1 MKRLLFVDPDRARL
15 RCYGVLLK
23 MRGYRTETTDSAAEA
38 IALLEKETFD
48 LAVVNESQ
56 AGRDGLIR
64 ALGARRVPVL
74 LLATGS
80 GTLWGADAALAFP
93 FRPEQL
99 FAAAKQLLTGSEQR
113 KEGQ

>member
-1 MKRLLFVDPDRARL
+1 MKRLLFVDPDRALL

-38 IALLEKETFD
+38 TALLEKETFD
-48 LAVVNESQ
+48 
-56 AGRDGLIR
+56 
-64 ALGARRVPVL
+64 GARRVPVL